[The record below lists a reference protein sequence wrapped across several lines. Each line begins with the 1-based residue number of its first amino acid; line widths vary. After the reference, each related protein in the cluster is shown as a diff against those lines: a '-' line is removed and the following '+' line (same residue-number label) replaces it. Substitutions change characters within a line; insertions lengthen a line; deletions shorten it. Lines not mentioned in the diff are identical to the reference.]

1 MLKRAWQTWKRFA
14 KALGTFQ
21 ARVLLT
27 IFYAL
32 LVLPFGVL
40 VRLFSDPLRIKC
52 RPDQWL
58 EHPSEAHDLRWAK
71 RQ

>member
-1 MLKRAWQTWKRFA
+1 MLKRVWQGWKRLA
-14 KALGTFQ
+14 KAIGTFQ

-27 IFYAL
+27 IFYAA

-40 VRLFSDPLRIKC
+40 VRLFSDPLRIRH
-52 RPDQWL
+52 RPTNWL
-58 EHPSEAHDLRWAK
+58 AHPDETHDLPWAK